1 MARFTVPIISA
12 LRCLLNI
19 NFPTIKQ
26 VKLNPK
32 IIERLTE
39 YTYFFDRFIII
50 FYKIILANKKGSGLC
65 YLKVELNHMNY

>member
-1 MARFTVPIISA
+1 MVGSSVKIISA
-12 LRCLLNI
+12 IKCPLN
-19 NFPTIKQ
+19 NDFPTIKQ

>member
-1 MARFTVPIISA
+1 MVRFTVPIISA

-65 YLKVELNHMNY
+65 YLKVELNLMNY

>member
-1 MARFTVPIISA
+1 MVRFTVTFIYA

-19 NFPTIKQ
+19 DFPTIKQ